1 MSQPL
6 RYHHRRHARTPM
18 RTRRIG
24 AAFRPGGAA
33 AVGRREAFPGMN
45 LDAGAN
51 RGEAVRSGTLS
62 AIIHGG
68 LILALFLVAYLTP
81 AIREEIL
88 PVQIIKETPPP
99 PPPPPA
105 PKQEEPEAKLEPKP
119 EPAPAPKALAERRSM
134 DFAPQAQAVAP
145 SIVNPTVIQQAA
157 PNVQAQKIQMNEVAA
172 VVAPKDISHATVVAE
187 RVTAVASIATAQ
199 VSKVDLGAAAAPAL
213 RGDANAALPVGAS
226 AGPRQVVAQGN
237 TTGTGSAVNLGSGS
251 SVREGIASN
260 RDVLG
265 VPSGAPLANVNTKVG
280 TGFMHGDGGNG
291 TSMDGGGSDC
301 TTRPE
306 VQAYINMIHDRVYAR
321 WMAPKDLPADADYVV
336 NMRFTLDESG
346 SLIEAQLQS
355 SGNPAMG
362 QSAVEALRASAPF
375 AAMPDRVRCL
385 ARHGLTGRFKMPSA
399 N

>member
-1 MSQPL
+1 
-6 RYHHRRHARTPM
+6 M

-24 AAFRPGGAA
+24 AAFRPGSAA
-33 AVGRREAFPGMN
+33 AARREAFPGLSM
-45 LDAGAN
+45 GGESK
-51 RGEAVRSGTLS
+51 RGEAVRSGSISFLLHA
-62 AIIHGG
+62 AIIA
-68 LILALFLVAYLTP
+68 ALLLLAYLTP

-88 PVQIIKETPPP
+88 PVQIIKEAAPPPP

-105 PKQEEPEAKLEPKP
+105 PKQEEEVKNVEPKP

-134 DFAPQAQAVAP
+134 DFAPQAQAVKP
-145 SIVNPTVIQQAA
+145 SIINPTVIQQAA
-157 PNVQAQKIQMNEVAA
+157 PTVQAQKIQMNEVAA

-187 RVTAVASIATAQ
+187 RVTAVASVATAQ

-213 RGDANAALPVGAS
+213 RGDTNAALPAGAS
-226 AGPRQVVAQGN
+226 AGPRQVVAEGN
-237 TTGTGSAVNLGSGS
+237 TVGTGSAVNLGNGS

-265 VPSGAPLANVNTKVG
+265 VPNGAPLANVNTKVG

-301 TTRPE
+301 VSRPE
-306 VQAYINMIHDRVYAR
+306 VQNYLALVKDRVYAR
-321 WMAPKDLPADADYVV
+321 WNPPKDLPADV
-336 NMRFTLDESG
+336 NYTVTMRFTLDESG
-346 SLIEAQLQS
+346 SLVEAQLGN
-355 SGNPAMG
+355 GNPALG
-362 QSAVEALRASAPF
+362 QSAVEAMRASAPF

-385 ARHGLTGRFKMPSA
+385 ARHGLTGLFKLPSA